1 MTVQNKSFT
10 QRFRKGRDDFLKFAV
25 IDRFSMVRGGREET
39 RFEKSRVW
47 ILAQKTLAIGPVRPE
62 HR

>member
-39 RFEKSRVW
+39 RFEKTRV
-47 ILAQKTLAIGPVRPE
+47 
-62 HR
+62 